1 MRKMAKRAKTK
12 ESAATRSRRKREQ
25 ATGLSNS
32 SSQPV
37 VAIMESEEQLTTIMD
52 SNEQPVV
59 AASSSGQPSVTTDL
73 QQESGVTADSPV
85 HAAAT
90 ITLGAHCCVKDAV
103 ALKSSLCA
111 VVETPDSVVL
121 DAAAVERVDTATM
134 QLLCAFVR
142 ERAAHSR
149 GIVWHGVPSA
159 LNEAARLLG
168 LQSHLG
174 LPLSESS
181 GAAA

>member
-1 MRKMAKRAKTK
+1 MAKRAKTK
-12 ESAATRSRRKREQ
+12 GPAASATRSRRTRDR
-25 ATGLSNS
+25 AAGPSS
-32 SSQPV
+32 PSSQPV
-37 VAIMESEEQLTTIMD
+37 VTPTDSEEQLTTIMD
-52 SNEQPVV
+52 SNEQPV
-59 AASSSGQPSVTTDL
+59 
-73 QQESGVTADSPV
+73 
-85 HAAAT
+85 AAT
-90 ITLGAHCCVKDAV
+90 VTLGANCCVKDAI

-149 GIVWHGVPSA
+149 GVVWHGVPSA
-159 LNEAARLLG
+159 LSDAARLLG

>member
-1 MRKMAKRAKTK
+1 MAKRAKTK
-12 ESAATRSRRKREQ
+12 GPAASATRSRRTRDR
-25 ATGLSNS
+25 AAGPSS
-32 SSQPV
+32 PSSQPAV
-37 VAIMESEEQLTTIMD
+37 TLTDSEEQLTTIMD
-52 SNEQPVV
+52 SNEQPV
-59 AASSSGQPSVTTDL
+59 
-73 QQESGVTADSPV
+73 
-85 HAAAT
+85 AAT
-90 ITLGAHCCVKDAV
+90 TIILGANCCVKDAV

-149 GIVWHGVPSA
+149 GVVWHGVPAA
-159 LNEAARLLG
+159 LNDAAHLLG
-168 LQSHLG
+168 LQAHLG